1 MTEYKIQL
9 DTYSGPLD
17 LLLYLIRR
25 EEVEVYDIPIARI
38 LEQYLAYTRL
48 LEELNPDLVGD
59 FLVMAATLIEIKSRM
74 LLPKPPPEVEDDDG
88 LDPRAD
94 LVRQL
99 LAYRTFREAA
109 RQLSDRADQH
119 QRRFARPPVELDNDG
134 EQQLDIEDVQIWDL
148 LTAFNKLL
156 ASVGKQKTTHDVIYD
171 DTPIT
176 LHAADILD
184 RMEREGPAISFATI
198 FQGRTRGEMVG
209 LFLALL
215 ELIRQKRVRVDQPDV
230 SSPIIVHLLDATPI
244 TTILESEEESNS
256 EMEDSADSEKEP
268 EPVAIVE
275 AVDDAVF
282 EDEETSDGDSEF
294 HRKID
299 AVEIA
304 EVDLG
309 WSHERDASDPA
320 IEDEMVEPTDTPEE
334 QPET

>member
-25 EEVEVYDIPIARI
+25 EEVDIYDIPIARI
-38 LEQYLAYTRL
+38 LEQYLAYIRL
-48 LEELNPDLVGD
+48 LEELDPDMVGD
-59 FLVMAATLIEIKSRM
+59 FLVMAATLVEIKSRM

-109 RQLSDRADQH
+109 RQLASRADLH
-119 QRRFARPPVELDNDG
+119 QRRFARPPIELDGNG
-134 EQQLDIEDVQIWDL
+134 EQQVDIEDVQIWDL

-156 ASVGKQKTTHDVIYD
+156 ASVGRQKTTHDVIYD

-184 RMEREGPAISFATI
+184 RLEREGPAISFDSI
-198 FQGRTRGEMVG
+198 FEGRTRGEMVG

-215 ELIRQKRVRVDQPDV
+215 ELIRQKRVRVDQPDIFG
-230 SSPIIVHLLDATPI
+230 PIIVHLLDPTPI
-244 TTILESEEESNS
+244 TTILESTGDSIDRDEYPAEPEEG
-256 EMEDSADSEKEP
+256 P
-268 EPVAIVE
+268 EPVATTEV
-275 AVDDAVF
+275 ADDEF
-282 EDEETSDGDSEF
+282 LEDEEPDDGDSEF

-304 EVDLG
+304 DIDLG
-309 WSHERDASDPA
+309 WSSARDETDPA
-320 IEDEMVEPTDTPEE
+320 TENTEPTQTTEE
-334 QPET
+334 PRET